1 MDINSNQIMI
11 EISKDN
17 ALYIPLNLLRNT
29 SRKPNV
35 MQHASILE

>member
-17 ALYIPLNLLRNT
+17 VLPLNLLRNT